1 MPLRSVPRTWTI
13 VSWLLARGTDVD
25 ATGDALWS
33 READV
38 IALQS
43 VREADVRRVAERLDT
58 VYAWELSHHPRSRLR
73 PGGGVGLAVLTPH
86 RLSRSSSVVTNDH
99 RSPWS
104 RERRIAQI
112 VTVERSD
119 HSGYSVGHAL
129 TAADPDRLRYGTYP
143 LVWVRPT
150 QIGIDPARAV
160 ELPDGATV
168 VHTETASPIEGVE
181 PMLSL
186 TFDLPWVES
195 DCPAF

>member
-1 MPLRSVPRTWTI
+1 M
-13 VSWLLARGTDVD
+13 SWLLAGVTDID
-25 ATGDALWS
+25 ATGDALES

-38 IALQS
+38 FALQS

-73 PGGGVGLAVLTPH
+73 PGGGIGLAVLTPH
-86 RLSRSSSVVTNDH
+86 RLGRSSSMVTNDH
-99 RSPWS
+99 RSLWS
-104 RERRIAQI
+104 KERRIAQI
-112 VTVERSD
+112 VTVERAD

-129 TAADPDRLRYGTYP
+129 TAADPDPLTYETYP

-168 VHTETASPIEGVE
+168 VHAEAASPIEGVE

-186 TFDLPWVES
+186 RFDLPWLES
-195 DCPAF
+195 DFPAL